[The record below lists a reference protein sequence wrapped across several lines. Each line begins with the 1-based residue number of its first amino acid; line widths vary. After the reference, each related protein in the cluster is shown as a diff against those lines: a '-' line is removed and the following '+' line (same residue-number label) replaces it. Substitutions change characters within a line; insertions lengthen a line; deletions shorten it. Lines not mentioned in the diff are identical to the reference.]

1 MFGLV
6 QGEANAIAA
15 RQAAAVVDDADHLLR
30 DGKLFMVVGAPG
42 GSRIITGVLQ
52 VILNVVDFGMNVQEA
67 VDLPRFHHQWKPDQ
81 AVLEKGIS
89 PDTVALLRG
98 DGLRRRHRQGPT
110 CPWRAWRR
118 S

>member
-1 MFGLV
+1 MTPTM
-6 QGEANAIAA
+6 
-15 RQAAAVVDDADHLLR
+15 LLR

-52 VILNVVDFGMNVQEA
+52 VILNVIDFGMNVQEA
-67 VDLPRFHHQWKPDQ
+67 VDVPRFHHQWKPDKLE
-81 AVLEKGIS
+81 LEKGIS
-89 PDTVALLRG
+89 PDTVGAAARH
-98 DGLRRRHRQGPT
+98 GLRRRTSGPV